1 MRVDNMIIVKPDI
14 NNKITIPKEIRK
26 EFPKGQHFAIKFDNN
41 TKVITLIPIKIIAT
55 ELDNGLLEVKI
66 EQ

>member
-1 MRVDNMIIVKPDI
+1 MIIVKPDI

-26 EFPKGQHFAIKFDNN
+26 EFPEGQHFAIKFDKN